1 MCVNAF
7 DVSELSSCVC
17 RVFLVYMHGYDSGQ
31 CMDHYF
37 FFHNHVLPESVTTQV
52 RFFVSDGLLYNSVK
66 CYQKHDKLH
75 AYFSNREL
83 CANNLA
89 MTIIRNQSDYF

>member
-1 MCVNAF
+1 
-7 DVSELSSCVC
+7 VC
-17 RVFLVYMHGYDSGQ
+17 LPSLLVYMHVYVSGQ
-31 CMDHYF
+31 YMDHYC

-66 CYQKHDKLH
+66 CYQNHDKQH
-75 AYFSNREL
+75 ADFSNREL
-83 CANNLA
+83 CADNLS